1 MIYMTTDEWKD
12 ISELL
17 TLNEWSVLRDRLCVN
32 TYDLSISEQELDD
45 IIKDYKLRTEKRF
58 WKARRV
64 CISTI
69 GPIPGATECYTDTM
83 ELTLDE
89 AKYWYKDWAK
99 HLNDARGDKVF
110 YGASGLFYKEGNE
123 WIRYMVEEEYELGR
137 IL

>member
-1 MIYMTTDEWKD
+1 MNKEAKPVIIMSDTDYAKLVD
-12 ISELL
+12 TLMNNPVSESLG
-17 TLNEWSVLRDRLCVN
+17 VIMDC
-32 TYDLSISEQELDD
+32 
-45 IIKDYKLRTEKRF
+45 IKVVADAKTEKRF

-110 YGASGLFYKEGNE
+110 YGAIGLFYKEGNE